1 MKTLID
7 SKEFGIQEL
16 QNLNILQNTHALVS
30 SMTSNFQE
38 WSLEIMMD
46 ILHELLT
53 HFNDLVK
60 SQHEDSI
67 VFHIDQI
74 FNNFESCI

>member
-1 MKTLID
+1 
-7 SKEFGIQEL
+7 
-16 QNLNILQNTHALVS
+16 
-30 SMTSNFQE
+30 
-38 WSLEIMMD
+38 MMD

-74 FNNFESCI
+74 FNNFEPCI